1 VRVDD
6 FDFELPEECIA
17 LRPARPRDSAR
28 LLCVDPQEG
37 VPLRDMSVS
46 DLPEILSPGDALVL
60 NDTRVIPAQLAGVRH
75 RDEATAN
82 VSVTLLKPLDGS
94 RWQALARPA
103 KRLRPGDRIAFG
115 GTGNVCLL
123 GTLWADVESK
133 KEGGGEITLSFD
145 FHGSMLDEA
154 IDVLGKIPLPPYI
167 ASRRPADD
175 GDIIDYQTLYARE
188 TGAVAAPTAGLHF
201 TPELFS
207 ALEDMGIS
215 KHFVTLH
222 VGAGTFLP
230 VKVDETSN
238 HVMHSEHGELSE
250 ATADGLNAAR
260 AAGGRIVAVGS
271 TSLRLLES
279 AADDDGTI
287 RPFSGETD
295 IFITPGYR
303 FRSVDAMVTNFHLP
317 RSTLFM
323 LVCALCGMDVM
334 KNAYAHAISKGYRF
348 YSYGDACFL
357 NRLKSLP

>member
-1 VRVDD
+1 M
-6 FDFELPEECIA
+6 
-17 LRPARPRDSAR
+17 RPARPRDSAR
-28 LLCVDPQEG
+28 LLCVDPQG
-37 VPLRDMSVS
+37 DAPLRDMSVS
-46 DLPEILSPGDALVL
+46 DLPGLLLPGDALVL
-60 NDTRVIPAQLAGVRH
+60 NDTRVIPAQLSGVRH

-103 KRLRPGDRIAFG
+103 KRLREGDRIAFG

-123 GTLWADVESK
+123 GTLWADVESR
-133 KEGGGEITLSFD
+133 KEEGGEITLSFD

-154 IDVLGKIPLPPYI
+154 IDVLGTMPLPPYI
-167 ASRRPADD
+167 ASRRPADE
-175 GDIIDYQTLYARE
+175 GDVRDYQTLYARA

-207 ALEDMGIS
+207 ALEDKGVS

-230 VKVDETSN
+230 VKVDETSD
-238 HVMHSEHGELSE
+238 HVMHAERGELSA
-250 ATADGLNAAR
+250 ATADALNTVR

-287 RPFSGETD
+287 RPFHGETD

-303 FRSVDAMVTNFHLP
+303 FKAVDAMVTNFHLP

-334 KNAYAHAISKGYRF
+334 KQAYAHAISEGYRF
-348 YSYGDACFL
+348 YSYGDACLL
-357 NRLKSLP
+357 NRLKSLS